1 MPVVTLS
8 VNDNIKFL
16 ENIKKELKRKNF
28 WNKYKSEI
36 TTQLKNDILD
46 YLIDRSFR
54 NINRFALS
62 LKNGDDDTTRN
73 YLISIT
79 RH

>member
-16 ENIKKELKRKNF
+16 ENIKKGLKRKIF

-79 RH
+79 

>member
-16 ENIKKELKRKNF
+16 ENIKKGLKRKIF

>member
-16 ENIKKELKRKNF
+16 ENIKKGLKRKNF

-62 LKNGDDDTTRN
+62 LKDGDDDTTRN

-79 RH
+79 CH